1 MKLRIKLAI
10 IGLLVC
16 LLVAII
22 NFYVYQ
28 IGKNRIIPALE
39 QLPQTQAVLILG
51 SRVYENGNMS
61 AILKDRV
68 DTGLLVYQKG
78 KASKILISGD
88 HGRTTY
94 DEVNTIKD
102 YLLAHGVPAEDI
114 FLDHAGFDT
123 YDSLYRAKA
132 IFKVKSL
139 IIITQQ
145 FHLPRAL
152 YLGHAL
158 GLEVYGFASDLQ
170 LYQSDLYNNLREIPA
185 RTKAFLDIN
194 LNSSPKFLGPTI
206 PIDGDSKLSWD

>member
-1 MKLRIKLAI
+1 MKLRIKLTI

-28 IGKNRIIPALE
+28 IGKTRIIPALE
-39 QLPQTQAVLILG
+39 QLPKTQAMLILG

-170 LYQSDLYNNLREIPA
+170 RYQSDLYNNLREIPA
-185 RTKAFLDIN
+185 RTKAFLDITF
-194 LNSSPKFLGPTI
+194 NSSPKFLGSTI